1 MGWGFAFPRDSP
13 LATDM
18 STAVLKLSEKGDLQ
32 KIRDKWL
39 MRSAC
44 SAEGA
49 KQAVDCLLLKSF
61 WGLFLALLLHV
72 IYLVHQFH
80 RYSDSCCESTQ
91 SRRLRSFVSFVNKR
105 EQEVKSRPERRR
117 TEKASKYCM
126 IHEDSSISG
135 LDKVFD

>member
-1 MGWGFAFPRDSP
+1 MGSGQAVLLQWLIHGAAFPRDSP

-32 KIRDKWL
+32 KILDKWL

-44 SAEGA
+44 SAQGA
-49 KQAVDCLLLKSF
+49 KQAVDFLLLKSF

-80 RYSDSCCESTQ
+80 RYSDSCCA
-91 SRRLRSFVSFVNKR
+91 V
-105 EQEVKSRPERRR
+105 R
-117 TEKASKYCM
+117 THS
-126 IHEDSSISG
+126 
-135 LDKVFD
+135 LDVCDLLFHL